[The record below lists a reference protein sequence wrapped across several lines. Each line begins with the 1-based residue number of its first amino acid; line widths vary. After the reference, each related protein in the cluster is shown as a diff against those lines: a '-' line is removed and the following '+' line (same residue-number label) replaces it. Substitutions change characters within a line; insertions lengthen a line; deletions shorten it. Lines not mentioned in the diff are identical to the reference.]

1 MIPVL
6 RAKEKDTLPL
16 IRAVERFQRTNN
28 QMGIDDM
35 RRLCSFLDHLRDSK
49 PEAID
54 LLVSHKGCSAC
65 LMGIMEASALKLVPR
80 TVCQCRKDLSRGN
93 LQEADGMTGP
103 CFSLASC
110 EASSF
115 TYCTLLVRV
124 CRRTSP
130 R

>member
-6 RAKEKDTLPL
+6 RTKEKDTLPL

-65 LMGIMEASALKLVPR
+65 LLGIMEAY
-80 TVCQCRKDLSRGN
+80 QH
-93 LQEADGMTGP
+93 
-103 CFSLASC
+103 
-110 EASSF
+110 
-115 TYCTLLVRV
+115 
-124 CRRTSP
+124 
-130 R
+130 